1 MSEETINALCEEL
14 TAREKIRT
22 EAADEA
28 ADTSPTAKQPDKLS
42 GKQVTAGFIILLS
55 LLLAFFIGMRWI
67 DRSAAK
73 LNPAETV
80 IQTASDGAAS
90 TDKINLNTAG
100 LTELKTLY
108 GIGDKKAQA
117 IIDYRKE
124 YGPFTSIDEVKR
136 VEGIGDGIFDAIKDD
151 ICV

>member
-67 DRSAAK
+67 DRSAA
-73 LNPAETV
+73 
-80 IQTASDGAAS
+80 
-90 TDKINLNTAG
+90 
-100 LTELKTLY
+100 
-108 GIGDKKAQA
+108 
-117 IIDYRKE
+117 
-124 YGPFTSIDEVKR
+124 
-136 VEGIGDGIFDAIKDD
+136 
-151 ICV
+151 